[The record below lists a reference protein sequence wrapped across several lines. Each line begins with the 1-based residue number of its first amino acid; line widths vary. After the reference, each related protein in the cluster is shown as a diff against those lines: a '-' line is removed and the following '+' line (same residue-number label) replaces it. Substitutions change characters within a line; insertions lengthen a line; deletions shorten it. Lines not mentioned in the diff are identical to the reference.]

1 MLDQSFSTKN
11 FEIIFTLLNRQGKV
25 KTDAMSEYYQTVVEK
40 IHAVNEEIK
49 SLCKKKKSL
58 RTEEETARLAEL
70 QESLPS
76 LRKQKAE
83 VLTADMEAL
92 ADEVNGRAFA
102 FNISKNDF
110 DGKEEF
116 MLDDSLAAS
125 YAMKQLQHNIKRT
138 FKIEMTGRYQILSSI
153 KRLLNM
159 KMPIYIIRTDISSF
173 FESIPQERLL
183 KKILDNSLLSYKSK
197 TFIKGVIDEYERIK
211 DTTLVAPGIGV
222 PRGVGISSMLSEIY
236 MKDIDNRLRCRSEVI
251 YYARYVDDIFM
262 IMTSLGEYKTI
273 NDYYAALGDLFSEY
287 RLSLKPKT
295 DAKCQ
300 LVKFSP
306 NERFTPVS
314 FDYLGYKLNM
324 NHGGKARDPLNAK
337 YSLSDRKK
345 AKIGERIDK
354 AFSHF
359 ESLSKVDIKA
369 ARQDL
374 LDSLNFISG
383 NFRLSNAKHCAK
395 VGLYY
400 NNDLLDE
407 ISELDS
413 YTATLHAHLIN
424 PHASSFRTV
433 VERQTYID
441 ALKTKIDRIDFKVR
455 WENKT
460 MYDFS
465 VARIAE
471 ISSWL

>member
-1 MLDQSFSTKN
+1 MLDQSFSAKN
-11 FEIIFTLLNRQGKV
+11 FETIFILLNRQGKV
-25 KTDAMSEYYQTVVEK
+25 EVDAMSDDYQAVVGE

-49 SLCKKKKSL
+49 GLCKKKKSL
-58 RTEEETARLAEL
+58 RTEDETARLSAL

-83 VLTADMEAL
+83 ALAAAMEAL

-102 FNISKNDF
+102 FRFSTTF
-110 DGKEEF
+110 FEGKEEF
-116 MLDDSLAAS
+116 VLVDSLAAS

-138 FKIEMTGRYQILSSI
+138 FKIEMTGRHQILSSI

-159 KMPIYIIRTDISSF
+159 KMPIFIIRTDISHF

-197 TFIKGVIDEYERIK
+197 AFIKEILDEYERIK
-211 DTTLVAPGIGV
+211 DETLVDPGLGV
-222 PRGVGISSMLSEIY
+222 PRGIGISSMLSEIY
-236 MKDIDNRLRCRSEVI
+236 MQDIDNCIRNRREVI
-251 YYARYVDDIFM
+251 FYARYVDDIFI
-262 IMTSLGEYKTI
+262 IMTSLGEHKTVD
-273 NDYYAALGDLFSEY
+273 DYYAALEVLFSKY
-287 RLSLKPKT
+287 GLSLKQKT
-295 DAKCQ
+295 DDKCQ

-306 NERFTPVS
+306 KERFTPVS

-324 NHGGKARDPLNAK
+324 NHGGREKDPLK
-337 YSLSDRKK
+337 TVYSLSDKK
-345 AKIGERIDK
+345 KDRIDERINK

-359 ESLSKVDIKA
+359 ENLSKKDIKA
-369 ARQDL
+369 ARRDL
-374 LDSLNFISG
+374 IDSLNFITG

-413 YTATLHAHLIN
+413 YTSNLHAHPIN
-424 PHASSFRTV
+424 PHAGSLGSAA
-433 VERQTYID
+433 ERQAYID
-441 ALKTKIDRIDFKVR
+441 ALKAKIDKIDFKVR
-455 WENKT
+455 WGNKT